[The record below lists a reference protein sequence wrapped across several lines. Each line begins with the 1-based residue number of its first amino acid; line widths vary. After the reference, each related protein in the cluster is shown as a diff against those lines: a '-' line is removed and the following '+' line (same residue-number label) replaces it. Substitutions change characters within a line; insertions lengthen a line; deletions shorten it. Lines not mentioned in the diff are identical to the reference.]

1 MVIVGL
7 RGITLDGNSSDISP
21 ESLAV
26 HIGIS
31 AFWNAGIFK
40 RISYALVHIGRTTP
54 LRARIHKKT
63 AECQIFKT
71 GLIWTFTIEKSFGDR
86 MGIGFGGH
94 SLLNSNREN
103 IAKRL

>member
-1 MVIVGL
+1 MATQAIYPLSRWLSYMEAAHFGMLV
-7 RGITLDGNSSDISP
+7 
-21 ESLAV
+21 
-26 HIGIS
+26 
-31 AFWNAGIFK
+31 FFK

-54 LRARIHKKT
+54 LGSNIHKIHK
-63 AECQIFKT
+63 ESQIFKT

-103 IAKRL
+103 FVKR

>member
-1 MVIVGL
+1 MGL

-26 HIGIS
+26 LHGSS

-54 LRARIHKKT
+54 LGSNIHKIHK
-63 AECQIFKT
+63 ESQIIKT